1 MISETDIKS
10 NVIDEEGKEL
20 LLKMEEM
27 SNEIAVQNQKI
38 EGLNL

>member
-27 SNEIAVQNQKI
+27 SNEIAV
-38 EGLNL
+38 